1 VIREARG
8 RVRGRR
14 PVPWRI
20 PGTQAGSRFPSRPVV
35 ATPLV
40 VAATTGVLYAFA
52 GALVLLAAAVGSP
65 QVQRVAALRGLGLA
79 ALTVGLLSCLLRAR
93 LPAGA
98 GHLLVGTGTVLITA
112 AVQVTS
118 DVPALSVAL
127 AGFYVL
133 IAVDSAFFF
142 SWPGAV
148 AHLAFAVG
156 AALSVLQ
163 RNEAFGLAAG
173 LVVVGTALLVAG
185 VVSWLVRAA
194 AAAEIDALTGLPN
207 RRGLDRLLSDAVTAA
222 QRAGTPLSLAL
233 IDLDHFKTVNDS
245 YGHSEGDGLLRST
258 AAAWSAL
265 LEPGQVLARQGGDEF
280 TVLLPGASVAAGV
293 ELVERLRDA
302 VPAGSTCSAGVA
314 EWDPEESLSLLFAS
328 ADAALYQA
336 KRAGRNCTRHHSH
349 AASLVAELRRGLAR
363 DELTVFY
370 QPMVSLA
377 DRAVRGAEALIR
389 WQHPERGLVPP
400 AEFLPL
406 VESGDVMV
414 DVGRFVLAQACAQA
428 VRWRS
433 TGGPGYV
440 GVNVS
445 GPELLSPGYLASVR
459 RVLHET
465 GLPASA
471 LVLEVT
477 ETSLDADGEPALQVL
492 AAVRELGVRVALDD
506 FGTGY
511 SSLSRLGRLPVDILK
526 IDRSFV
532 QDLLPETERAPLIQ
546 AVVALGAALGLA
558 VVAEGVE
565 HPHQARLLA
574 SLGCDHVQGYLY
586 SRPVPAQQMPLTVVH
601 EHGVRPGVVQGDG
614 AGHGRTELPAGP
626 DPVPVPHPRA
636 RAALPS

>member
-1 VIREARG
+1 MGRTAG
-8 RVRGRR
+8 DRVRGRQPAVRR
-14 PVPWRI
+14 P
-20 PGTQAGSRFPSRPVV
+20 PGTRARRRFPSRPVV

-40 VAATTGVLYAFA
+40 VAATTGVLFAFA
-52 GALVLLAAAVGSP
+52 GALVLLAAAVASSRLHH
-65 QVQRVAALRGLGLA
+65 VVALRSLGLT
-79 ALTVGLLSCLLRAR
+79 ALTIGLVTWTLRGR
-93 LPAGA
+93 LPAVA
-98 GHLLVGTGTVLITA
+98 GHVLVGTGTVLITL
-112 AVQVTS
+112 AVQVSS

-148 AHLAFAVG
+148 AHLAFALC
-156 AALSVLQ
+156 AALSVSSHSD
-163 RNEAFGLAAG
+163 AFGLAAG
-173 LVVVGTALLVAG
+173 LVVGGTALLVAG

-207 RRGLDRLLSDAVTAA
+207 RRGLDRLLSDAVTTA
-222 QRAGTPLSLAL
+222 QRSGTPLSLAL
-233 IDLDHFKTVNDS
+233 IDLDHFKSVNDS
-245 YGHSEGDGLLRST
+245 QGHPEGDGLLRST

-265 LEPGQVLARQGGDEF
+265 LEPGQALARQGGDEF
-280 TVLLPGASVAAGV
+280 TVLLPGASVAAAV
-293 ELVERLRDA
+293 ELVERLRAA

-336 KRAGRNCTRHHSH
+336 KRAGRNRTRHHSH
-349 AASLVAELRRGLAR
+349 AASLVADVRRALAH
-363 DELTVFY
+363 DELTVHY
-370 QPMVSLA
+370 QPLVGLGHP
-377 DRAVRGAEALIR
+377 AVVGVEALVR
-389 WQHPERGLVPP
+389 WQHPERGLLPP
-400 AEFLPL
+400 SEFLPL

-414 DVGRFVLAQACAQA
+414 DVGRFVLAEACAQA
-428 VRWRS
+428 ARWRS
-433 TGGPGYV
+433 TGGPRYV

-445 GPELLSPGYLASVR
+445 GPELLSAGYLASLR
-459 RVLHET
+459 RILQAT

-477 ETSLDADGEPALQVL
+477 ETSLDADGEAALEVL
-492 AAVRELGVRVALDD
+492 AAARALGVQVALDD

-532 QDLLPETERAPLIQ
+532 QDLLPDTERAPLVQ
-546 AVVALGAALGLA
+546 AVIALGAALGLT

-574 SLGCDHVQGYLY
+574 SLGCSHVQGYLY
-586 SRPVPAQQMPLTVVH
+586 SRPVPPQQLPLTVS
-601 EHGVRPGVVQGDG
+601 HGDAVPPPV
-614 AGHGRTELPAGP
+614 L
-626 DPVPVPHPRA
+626 DPVPVQRPHDK
-636 RAALPS
+636 AALPS